1 MTTHECVHLVTSSYY
16 WLRNKDGNHA
26 IRLAIAETKTATEVL
41 LLFFFCVLHMIS
53 AWIARDRTIPVLG
66 VKFPYL
72 SPLPLAAFVKKQGE
86 NFGLTQSQIQMHFSI
101 LIYRHFILL

>member
-41 LLFFFCVLHMIS
+41 LLFFLCFAHDIRL
-53 AWIARDRTIPVLG
+53 DR
-66 VKFPYL
+66 
-72 SPLPLAAFVKKQGE
+72 QGQ
-86 NFGLTQSQIQMHFSI
+86 NNTSFGG
-101 LIYRHFILL
+101 